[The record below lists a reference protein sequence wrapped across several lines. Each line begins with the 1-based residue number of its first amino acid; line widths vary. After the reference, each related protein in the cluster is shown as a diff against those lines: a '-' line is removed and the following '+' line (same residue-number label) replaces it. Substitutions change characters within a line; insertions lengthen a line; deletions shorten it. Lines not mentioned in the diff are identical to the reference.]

1 MRIVNSTIFHDNRKL
16 TQWQCN
22 KKYFL
27 SHLQFPGK
35 KWQNKV
41 LSDKERSTDAAFD
54 AFLPILHVWLNE
66 KQTCLII
73 QAEGAVKQLVLA
85 AGSVSFGGL

>member
-1 MRIVNSTIFHDNRKL
+1 MIIESWHNDSVIKNTF
-16 TQWQCN
+16 
-22 KKYFL
+22 
-27 SHLQFPGK
+27 SHISSFQEK
-35 KWQNKV
+35 NDKTK

-73 QAEGAVKQLVLA
+73 QAAGAVKQLVLA